1 MIEKQVF
8 KGLKS
13 RAIIF
18 LQSLKPFRLQ
28 KAARKLSFLIK
39 ILEETRERQKRN
51 LKKKEEA
58 YLNIQN
64 RDFIVLATPSVKMS
78 FFFDL

>member
-51 LKKKEEA
+51 LKKNSA